1 LVGLA
6 TTTGEVTDAF
16 QRSLAEPCA
25 ERKMNTTDATLTN
38 GRYELPAHARGV
50 LVLADPPEAGW
61 RLEWRPDEE
70 VAPEAEQ
77 AAGTSAIVLG
87 SGLPHR
93 GNSQYAAPRIDRP
106 RKTTRSRSQYAQ

>member
-1 LVGLA
+1 
-6 TTTGEVTDAF
+6 
-16 QRSLAEPCA
+16 
-25 ERKMNTTDATLTN
+25 MNTTDATLTN

-61 RLEWRPDEE
+61 RRDLPPDEE

-77 AAGTSAIVLG
+77 AAGTPAIVLG

-93 GNSQYAAPRIDRP
+93 TITLR
-106 RKTTRSRSQYAQ
+106 